1 MVSLDH
7 QEEDLELKLLVI
19 TDNDGL
25 RLLMSFKKISKLDR
39 NESKSSVLWLDK

>member
-19 TDNDGL
+19 TDKDGL
-25 RLLMSFKKISKLDR
+25 QLLMPFKNFSKLDR
-39 NESKSSVLWLDK
+39 NESKSSVLWLGD